1 MFLSSDNTYYI
12 PICIWL
18 MDTHPQNAPMCFV
31 KPTPTMQIKVS
42 MYVDH
47 NGKVYLPYLHDWQPH
62 SSDLL
67 SLIQVMIVTFGDHP
81 PVYSKPKEQINTPYP
96 ASSKCPTVMFF
107 FKNKSLIR
115 IFRLAYMPQP
125 GVGGQGAAGSFL
137 PYPSAAGTGGG
148 NFPPYPTGGN
158 FTPYP
163 PVGGPT
169 SNTAGYPP
177 YMNYPQPGGYPGNS
191 GYVRT

>member
-1 MFLSSDNTYYI
+1 
-12 PICIWL
+12 

-47 NGKVYLPYLHDWQPH
+47 NGKVYLPYLHDWQPY

-81 PVYSKPKEQINTPYP
+81 PVYSKPKEQINAPYP
-96 ASSKCPTVMFF
+96 ASSKYPPTY
-107 FKNKSLIR
+107 IR
-115 IFRLAYMPQP
+115 VYNLSTSFLAYMPQP
-125 GVGGQGAAGSFL
+125 GGQGAGGGPYL
-137 PYPSAAGTGGG
+137 PYPSAGGPSGG
-148 NFPPYPTGGN
+148 NFPPYPTGGAN
-158 FTPYP
+158 FPPYP
-163 PVGGPT
+163 PAGGPAG
-169 SNTAGYPP
+169 NTAGYPP

-191 GYVRT
+191 GYVSVCVIYNLMNI

>member
-96 ASSKCPTVMFF
+96 ASSKCPTRMFF
-107 FKNKSLIR
+107 VFKQITNPNLSLSLYAATR
-115 IFRLAYMPQP
+115 CWWTRCCGLIFALSKRCWYWRWQLSTVP
-125 GVGGQGAAGSFL
+125 
-137 PYPSAAGTGGG
+137 
-148 NFPPYPTGGN
+148 NW
-158 FTPYP
+158 
-163 PVGGPT
+163 
-169 SNTAGYPP
+169 
-177 YMNYPQPGGYPGNS
+177 
-191 GYVRT
+191 R